1 MRPYFKNLLVW
12 RQAHELT
19 LDIYRITRSF
29 PEDERFG
36 LTSQLRRAVIS
47 IESNI
52 AEGNARNTIKDFIQ
66 FLYIARGSLAETE
79 SQLLIAKDIGYI
91 SSAEFD
97 NIDSLRRSVT
107 KLLNLLIKKLLS
119 PTPSS

>member
-1 MRPYFKNLLVW
+1 MRPDFKNLLVW
-12 RQAHELT
+12 RQAHQFT
-19 LDIYRITRSF
+19 LDVYQITRSF

-79 SQLLIAKDIGYI
+79 SQLLIAKDLGYI
-91 SSAEFD
+91 SSTEYNHLD
-97 NIDSLRRSVT
+97 DLRISIA
-107 KLLNLLIKKLLS
+107 KLLNLLIKKLLPPVKS
-119 PTPSS
+119 

>member
-1 MRPYFKNLLVW
+1 MRPDFKNLLVW
-12 RQAHELT
+12 RQAHQFT
-19 LDIYRITRSF
+19 LDVYQITRSF

-36 LTSQLRRAVIS
+36 LTSQLHRAVIS

-79 SQLLIAKDIGYI
+79 SQLLIAKDLGYI
-91 SSAEFD
+91 SSTEYNHLD
-97 NIDSLRRSVT
+97 DLRISIA
-107 KLLNLLIKKLLS
+107 KLLNLLIKKLLPPVKS
-119 PTPSS
+119 